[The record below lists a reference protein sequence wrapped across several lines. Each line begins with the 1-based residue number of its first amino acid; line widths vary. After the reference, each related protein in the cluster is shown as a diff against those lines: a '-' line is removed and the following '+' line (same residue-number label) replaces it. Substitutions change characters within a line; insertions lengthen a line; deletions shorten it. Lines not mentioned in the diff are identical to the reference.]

1 MSALI
6 GSQRSSRDTCIL
18 IMTISSAPLRP
29 PIVHL
34 PSGNAFK
41 LIFKPFQLQAPVRAS
56 GGMPM
61 IFSNGPCCPVISKPV
76 KLMPKPVLAK
86 PGVVHP
92 IVVSPTAPGRPS
104 SNSPIIRRPREP
116 GKPVV
121 VSPRITPSPVLVK
134 PVVVSP
140 AVTPQPIPS
149 KPVIV
154 TPVVTP
160 APVAVKPVVVSPSS
174 VSQPAVA
181 TVPVAAPAPVAG
193 SAPSTTERY
202 LDAFNAPAPF
212 GDDDAII
219 RKWQTSSSSQKLRL
233 AIDTPDLTMGSAN
246 LTGIGNALDN
256 HLTGNSQN
264 NVLDGMGGADIMAGG
279 KGDDSYYVDNAGDK
293 VIEQAG
299 EGVDTVYAKVST
311 ALSANVENLVLL
323 DAGKPQSAVVNGVNV
338 LVYGY
343 PGSYQLNYNQG
354 NAVPGFEGTCGET
367 SVANVTMLGDQ
378 PVSEKEVVERAIKE
392 GLCNTDSQF
401 SDFRGASSQW
411 DQQQLLEEFGF
422 TSTVTNGFNA
432 QEVARDIKA
441 GKGVTVSVYAEALWD
456 GGAVPAGV
464 STDHRITV
472 TGVACSAATGAVTG
486 FYIADS
492 GRGRASDMC
501 RFLTTG
507 QLQKF
512 ASAIGANTITTDDPI
527 KMRKQD
533 INASGNELDNI
544 LVGNRG
550 NNVLTGGRGN
560 DLLIGGAGNDT
571 YVMGQG
577 DGQDVIYDHDATK
590 ANIDILKFSDA
601 GQTNLWLSHV
611 GNDLRINVMGTT
623 DQVTVKDWYVGGT
636 SGADNHI
643 ERIKTA
649 DGKTLYD
656 SDVEKL
662 VQAMASFAPPSATQT
677 SWKEGQSSQ
686 GKVLLSITH

>member
-1 MSALI
+1 
-6 GSQRSSRDTCIL
+6 
-18 IMTISSAPLRP
+18 
-29 PIVHL
+29 
-34 PSGNAFK
+34 
-41 LIFKPFQLQAPVRAS
+41 
-56 GGMPM
+56 
-61 IFSNGPCCPVISKPV
+61 
-76 KLMPKPVLAK
+76 
-86 PGVVHP
+86 
-92 IVVSPTAPGRPS
+92 
-104 SNSPIIRRPREP
+104 
-116 GKPVV
+116 
-121 VSPRITPSPVLVK
+121 
-134 PVVVSP
+134 
-140 AVTPQPIPS
+140 
-149 KPVIV
+149 
-154 TPVVTP
+154 
-160 APVAVKPVVVSPSS
+160 
-174 VSQPAVA
+174 
-181 TVPVAAPAPVAG
+181 
-193 SAPSTTERY
+193 
-202 LDAFNAPAPF
+202 
-212 GDDDAII
+212 
-219 RKWQTSSSSQKLRL
+219 
-233 AIDTPDLTMGSAN
+233 
-246 LTGIGNALDN
+246 
-256 HLTGNSQN
+256 
-264 NVLDGMGGADIMAGG
+264 
-279 KGDDSYYVDNAGDK
+279 
-293 VIEQAG
+293 
-299 EGVDTVYAKVST
+299 
-311 ALSANVENLVLL
+311 
-323 DAGKPQSAVVNGVNV
+323 
-338 LVYGY
+338 
-343 PGSYQLNYNQG
+343 
-354 NAVPGFEGTCGET
+354 
-367 SVANVTMLGDQ
+367 
-378 PVSEKEVVERAIKE
+378 
-392 GLCNTDSQF
+392 
-401 SDFRGASSQW
+401 
-411 DQQQLLEEFGF
+411 
-422 TSTVTNGFNA
+422 
-432 QEVARDIKA
+432 
-441 GKGVTVSVYAEALWD
+441 VSVYAEALWD

-472 TGVACSAATGAVTG
+472 TGVACSAATGAITG

-501 RFLTTG
+501 RFLTTE
-507 QLQKF
+507 QLQKV
-512 ASAIGANTITTDDPI
+512 SRAIGANTITTDDPI